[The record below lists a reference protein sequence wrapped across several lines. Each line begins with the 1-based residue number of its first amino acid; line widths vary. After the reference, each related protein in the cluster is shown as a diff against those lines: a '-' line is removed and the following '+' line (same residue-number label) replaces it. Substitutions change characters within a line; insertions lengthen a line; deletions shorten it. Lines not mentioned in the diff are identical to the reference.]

1 MNEPTV
7 QIGIMQESEISFA
20 LQGNFTARGYEKPF
34 WGKFRAWYQSGVIE
48 IAGEGNNYHIPE
60 EIEFV
65 PFDFNLSFFILYDV
79 TIGIDFH
86 WEQKED
92 QRFRG
97 SLKIKKDGDSL
108 VIINTLPVED
118 YLVSVIS
125 SEMKATSSLEFL
137 KAHSIISRSW
147 LIAQLNR
154 KSEEKISSDL
164 HSNEETTEN
173 EIVKWYS
180 RENHSLFDVCAD
192 DHCQRYQGIT
202 KATTKKVEDA
212 VARTRGLV
220 LMHDNRIC
228 DARFSK
234 SCGGISESFENVWEP
249 VQHTYLSKVVDYDGE
264 IKDFNLDLTN
274 EAAAERWI
282 RNTPPAFCNTTDKK
296 ILSQVLLD
304 YDLKTTDFYRW
315 SVAYSQDEIHT
326 IVKKKSGFDFGKI
339 VDLIPVQR
347 GYSGRLIKLKIVGT
361 KREMI
366 VGKELEIRK
375 ILAHSHL
382 YSSAFVVDK
391 KEPVGGV
398 PSGFVLTGAGW
409 GHGVGLCQIG
419 AAVMGSNG
427 FSYEQILMHYFRGA
441 VISRYY

>member
-1 MNEPTV
+1 MNEPSV
-7 QIGIMQESEISFA
+7 QVGIMQGSEISFA
-20 LQGNFTARGYEKPF
+20 LQGNFTARGYQKPF
-34 WGKFRAWYQSGVIE
+34 WGKFRAWYHSGAIE
-48 IAGEGNNYHIPE
+48 IAGEGNRYHVPD
-60 EIEFV
+60 EIEFM
-65 PFDFNLSFFILYDV
+65 PFDFNVSFFILYDV

-97 SLKIKKDGDSL
+97 SLKIRKDGDNL
-108 VIINTLPVED
+108 VVINTLPVED
-118 YLVSVIS
+118 YLLSVIS

-154 KSEEKISSDL
+154 KTEEKISPGTDASGGKVP
-164 HSNEETTEN
+164 N
-173 EIVKWYS
+173 EIIKWYS
-180 RENHSLFDVCAD
+180 RENHNLFDVCAD
-192 DHCQRYQGIT
+192 DHCQRYQGVT
-202 KATTKKVEDA
+202 KATTQKVEDA
-212 VARTRGLV
+212 VSQTRGLV
-220 LMHDNRIC
+220 LMHQGRIC

-249 VQHTYLSKVVDYDGE
+249 VQHPYLTRVVDHDGE
-264 IKDFNLDLTN
+264 IKDFDLDLTK
-274 EAAAERWI
+274 EAAADRWI
-282 RNTPPAFCNTTDKK
+282 RNAPPAFCNTKEK
-296 ILSQVLLD
+296 QILSQVLLD

-315 SVAYSQDEIHT
+315 SVVYSQEEIHK
-326 IVKKKSGFDFGKI
+326 IIKKKSGFDFGKI
-339 VDLIPVQR
+339 MDLIPVQR
-347 GYSGRLIKLKIVGT
+347 GYSGRLTRLKIVGT

-391 KEPVGGV
+391 KEPVEGI
-398 PSGFVLTGAGW
+398 PSAFVLTGAGW

-419 AAVMGSNG
+419 AAVMGSKGYN
-427 FSYEQILMHYFRGA
+427 YEEILMHYFRGA
-441 VISRYY
+441 KIASYY